1 MAKPKAMHRRQSV
14 TMSKIHFKNYPLLF
28 LNPNSYLKMLLKY
41 FTGKHLLVSETKQSW
56 GVATWF
62 EQISFRVCQMPWGGL
77 IFGGPNCDFDL
88 KMTGCH

>member
-1 MAKPKAMHRRQSV
+1 
-14 TMSKIHFKNYPLLF
+14 
-28 LNPNSYLKMLLKY
+28 MLLKY

-62 EQISFRVCQMPWGGL
+62 EQIS
-77 IFGGPNCDFDL
+77 NCDVDL